1 MFDTSLTT
9 ADLLF
14 LARGAGVTII
24 VTLVV
29 ANLLLGGVHNSFL
42 RIAAVI
48 VIALIVGAIVN
59 RVIPSGPSRSPE
71 SRR

>member
-1 MFDTSLTT
+1 MRILSTLI
-9 ADLLF
+9 
-14 LARGAGVTII
+14 TIVI
-24 VTLVV
+24 TLVV
-29 ANLLLGGVHNSFL
+29 ANLLLGGVQNSFL

-71 SRR
+71 RRR

>member
-1 MFDTSLTT
+1 MRILSAL
-9 ADLLF
+9 
-14 LARGAGVTII
+14 VTII